1 MRYVILNDAMCDKRI
16 KKLGA
21 EVAYFSKEKLD
32 KIYPPNAADTY
43 SVVGYTALDKADN
56 ERNRNQEFTVTVG
69 EGETSFDAVVQKSY
83 HHLLYKNDGYA
94 CLGANKYVV
103 ILKRRLMPVILLCL
117 ALLVVIGVLVYTLRV
132 PEDTK
137 PNVPASEDFPNVTVV
152 EDERSHEEPERGE
165 EISLIYTDN
174 AKIELSTGKITMYF
188 KNPSTCSHDVILELY
203 VLSGEESVKIATSD
217 LIIAGQDLT
226 TMKMETTATKLSEG
240 NYTGMYRLLFFEPG
254 EKTTDPPAQ
263 ESKITDVDIVVTK

>member
-1 MRYVILNDAMCDKRI
+1 MRYVILNDAACDKRI
-16 KKLGA
+16 KKPGA

-32 KIYPPNAADTY
+32 KMYPPNAADTY
-43 SVVGYTALDKADN
+43 SVVGCTALDRADDG
-56 ERNRNQEFTVTVG
+56 RNSNREITVTAG
-69 EGETSFDAVVQKSY
+69 DGETSFDAVVRKSY
-83 HHLLYKNDGYA
+83 NHLLYKNDGYA

-103 ILKRRLMPVILLCL
+103 ILKRRLLPVILLCL
-117 ALLVVIGVLVYTLRV
+117 ALLVVIGALVYTLRA

-137 PNVPASEDFPNVTVV
+137 PNAPAPDEPSNVTVV
-152 EDERSHEEPERGE
+152 EDERSQEEPERSE

-263 ESKITDVDIVVTK
+263 ESKITDVDIFVTK